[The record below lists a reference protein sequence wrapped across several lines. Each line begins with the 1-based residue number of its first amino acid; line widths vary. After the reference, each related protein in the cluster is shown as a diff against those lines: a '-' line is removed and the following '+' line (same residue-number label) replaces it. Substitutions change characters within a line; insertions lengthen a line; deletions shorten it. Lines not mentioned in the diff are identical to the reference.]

1 LSRRPDLL
9 PRGHAFV
16 AKYGIAA
23 IFIGRFFG
31 PLRAAVPLVAGI
43 LRMSWWPFQIANVTS
58 ALVWAAALLAPGAFG
73 YDFVSKLFLF

>member
-1 LSRRPDLL
+1 MSRRPDLL